1 MTNMTRSQTIGLIL
15 GPALAL
21 FIFFFSGDLG
31 ISARMALAFTALT
44 VIFWTFEPI
53 PISYTA
59 ILILTLFPLLDI
71 LSFETT
77 FQGFSGK
84 AVWLVFAGMA
94 LSLGITET
102 PLGAR
107 MAQSVLGRLSGY
119 RQLVFG
125 LHVLGLTMALLIPSG
140 VVRVLILMPMVVS
153 LLKTL
158 GEAPN
163 SKVSAGLVL
172 SLTCATYYSGTGILT
187 AGVPN
192 LVILGVLE
200 SRDITVYWSEW
211 AYYLFPV
218 IGLLRV
224 GLLYGLIRL
233 LFRPS
238 RELNLSAHSAIADVP
253 AQMTSPEKKIL
264 GILIAG
270 VLLWTTDVIHG
281 IHPVYIGLGLVLL
294 CYLPGWGPLP
304 FDTIKKV
311 NFPLLIFISAVFA
324 IGHALEQS
332 GLNRALASVFIHH
345 LQTVETPIA
354 QLALITYLAVPFDF
368 LMDTAAVGGVLAPF
382 LLDLGPQLGLSPLP
396 IALSLAIGTGVVFIP
411 YQGAPFIVAYSFRY
425 ARMGQF
431 VLVMSLIS
439 LITLI
444 ALLPLT
450 LLYWR
455 MIGFI

>member
-1 MTNMTRSQTIGLIL
+1 MPHSQTIGLIL
-15 GPALAL
+15 GPVLFLLILLLPGDLIPSARLALAL
-21 FIFFFSGDLG
+21 
-31 ISARMALAFTALT
+31 TALT
-44 VIFWTFEPI
+44 VIFWTFEPV

-59 ILILTLFPLLDI
+59 IFVLALFPLLDV
-71 LSFETT
+71 LPFETA

-102 PLGAR
+102 PLGVR
-107 MAQSVLGRLSGY
+107 LAQFVLNRVDRY
-119 RQLVFG
+119 WQL
-125 LHVLGLTMALLIPSG
+125 VLGLHILGVAMALLIPSG
-140 VVRVLILMPMVVS
+140 VVRVLIMMPIVVA

-158 GEAPN
+158 GEVPG

-187 AGVPN
+187 ASVPN

-200 SRDITVYWSEW
+200 SRNLSVYWSAW
-211 AYYLFPV
+211 AYYLFPI

-224 GLLYGLIRL
+224 ALLYGLISL
-233 LFRPS
+233 LFRPARQPDLS
-238 RELNLSAHSAIADVP
+238 RRPPADVP
-253 AQMTSPEKKIL
+253 ARITRAEKKVL

-270 VLLWTTDVIHG
+270 MVMWTTDAMHG
-281 IHPVYIGLGLVLL
+281 IHPVYVGLGLVLL

-304 FDTIKKV
+304 FDTLKKV
-311 NFPLLIFISAVFA
+311 NFPLLIFISSIFA

-332 GLNRALASVFIHH
+332 GLNRALASAFIPH
-345 LQTVETPIA
+345 LQTLDTPTA
-354 QLALITYLAVPFDF
+354 QLALMACLAVPFDF
-368 LMDTAAVGGVLAPF
+368 LMDTAAVGGVLAPV

-396 IALSLAIGTGVVFIP
+396 VALSLAIGTGVVFIP
-411 YQGAPFIVAYSFRY
+411 YQSAPFIVAYGFRY

-439 LITLI
+439 ALTL
-444 ALLPLT
+444 AVLLPLT
-450 LLYWR
+450 LRYWR
-455 MIGFI
+455 AIGFI

>member
-1 MTNMTRSQTIGLIL
+1 ILGLIL
-15 GPALAL
+15 GLTLPLTFLLLPGELATSARLALAL
-21 FIFFFSGDLG
+21 
-31 ISARMALAFTALT
+31 TVLT
-44 VIFWTFEPI
+44 VIFWTFEPVPI
-53 PISYTA
+53 PYTA
-59 ILILTLFPLLDI
+59 ILVLVLFPLLEI
-71 LSFETT
+71 IPFATAFS
-77 FQGFSGK
+77 GFAGK

-107 MAQSVLGRLSGY
+107 MAHLVLDRIGSY
-119 RQLVFG
+119 NQLILG

-140 VVRVLILMPMVVS
+140 VVRVLITMPMVVS
-153 LLKTL
+153 LLKSLNETP
-158 GEAPN
+158 G

-200 SRDITVYWSEW
+200 SRNITIYWSEW
-211 AYYLFPV
+211 AFYLFPV

-224 GLLYGLIRL
+224 GLIYGLIRL
-233 LFRPS
+233 LFRP
-238 RELNLSAHSAIADVP
+238 EHEPDLSTHPNIAKVP
-253 AQMTSPEKKIL
+253 EHLTPPEKKVLIIL
-264 GILIAG
+264 IVGILFW
-270 VLLWTTDVIHG
+270 VTDVLHG
-281 IHPVYIGLGLVLL
+281 VHPVYIGLALVLL

-324 IGHALEQS
+324 IGHALENS
-332 GLNRALASVFIHH
+332 GLNSNLTIPLAHY
-345 LQTVETPIA
+345 LETAKTPTA
-354 QLALITYLAVPFDF
+354 QLSLIAWSAVPFDF
-368 LMDTAAVGGVLAPF
+368 LMDTAAVGGVLAPL
-382 LLDLGPQLGLSPLP
+382 LLDLSTQLGLSPLP
-396 IALSLAIGTGVVFIP
+396 VALSLAIGTGVVFIP

-439 LITLI
+439 LLTLI
-444 ALLPLT
+444 LLLPLT

-455 MIGFI
+455 IIGFI

>member
-1 MTNMTRSQTIGLIL
+1 MTSSQTIGLIL
-15 GPALAL
+15 GPVLFLLILLLPGDLIPSARLAL
-21 FIFFFSGDLG
+21 GL
-31 ISARMALAFTALT
+31 TALT
-44 VIFWTFEPI
+44 VIFWTFEPV

-59 ILILTLFPLLDI
+59 IFVLALFPLLDI
-71 LSFETT
+71 LPFETA
-77 FQGFSGK
+77 FQGFSSK

-102 PLGAR
+102 PMSAR
-107 MAQSVLGRLSGY
+107 LAQFVLNRVDRY
-119 RQLVFG
+119 WQLVLG
-125 LHVLGLTMALLIPSG
+125 LHVLGVALALLIPSG
-140 VVRVLILMPMVVS
+140 VVRVLIMMPIVVA

-158 GEAPN
+158 AEVPG

-187 AGVPN
+187 ASVPN

-200 SRDITVYWSEW
+200 SRNLSVYWSAW
-211 AYYLFPV
+211 AYYLFPI

-224 GLLYGLIRL
+224 ALLYGLISL
-233 LFRPS
+233 LFRPARQPDLS
-238 RELNLSAHSAIADVP
+238 RRPPADVP
-253 AQMTSPEKKIL
+253 ARITRSEKKVL

-270 VLLWTTDVIHG
+270 MVMWTTDAMHG
-281 IHPVYIGLGLVLL
+281 IHPVYVGLGLVLL

-304 FDTIKKV
+304 FDTLKKV
-311 NFPLLIFISAVFA
+311 NFPLLIFISSIFA

-332 GLNRALASVFIHH
+332 GLNHALASAFIPH
-345 LQTVETPIA
+345 LQTLDTPAA
-354 QLALITYLAVPFDF
+354 QLGLMACLAVPFDF
-368 LMDTAAVGGVLAPF
+368 LMDTAAVGGVLAPV

-396 IALSLAIGTGVVFIP
+396 VALSLAIGTGVVFIP
-411 YQGAPFIVAYSFRY
+411 YQSAPFIIAYGFRY

-439 LITLI
+439 TLTL
-444 ALLPLT
+444 AVLLPLT

-455 MIGFI
+455 VIGFI

>member
-1 MTNMTRSQTIGLIL
+1 MLNTKTIGLIL
-15 GPALAL
+15 GPVLFLIALIFPGDLGTSARLALAL
-21 FIFFFSGDLG
+21 
-31 ISARMALAFTALT
+31 TALT
-44 VIFWTFEPI
+44 VIFWTFEPV

-59 ILILTLFPLLDI
+59 VFVLTLFPLLGI
-71 LSFETT
+71 LPFETA

-107 MAQSVLGRLSGY
+107 MAQHVIGRVRGY
-119 RQLVFG
+119 PQLIFA
-125 LHVLGLTMALLIPSG
+125 LHLLGLTIALMIPSG

-158 GEAPN
+158 GEAPG

-187 AGVPN
+187 ASVPN

-200 SRDITVYWSEW
+200 SRDIAIYWSEW

-218 IGLLRV
+218 IGILRV
-224 GLLYGLIRL
+224 ALSYGLIRL
-233 LFRPS
+233 LFRPA
-238 RELNLSAHSAIADVP
+238 RELDFSRLPTIADVP
-253 AQMTSPEKKIL
+253 AQITRPEKKVL

-270 VLLWTTDVIHG
+270 IFLWTTDAMHG
-281 IHPVYIGLGLVLL
+281 IHPVYIGLGLVIF
-294 CYLPGWGPLP
+294 CYMPGWGPLP

-311 NFPLLIFISAVFA
+311 NFPLLIFIAAVFA

-332 GLNRALASVFIHH
+332 GLNRALASAFIPH
-345 LQTVETPIA
+345 LQTLETPIA
-354 QLALITYLAVPFDF
+354 RLGLMACLAVPFDF

-431 VLVMSLIS
+431 ALVMSLIS
-439 LITLI
+439 ALTLI

-455 MIGFI
+455 AIGFI

>member
-1 MTNMTRSQTIGLIL
+1 MTRSQTIGLIL
-15 GPALAL
+15 GPVLFLLILLLPSDLSSSARLALAL
-21 FIFFFSGDLG
+21 
-31 ISARMALAFTALT
+31 TALT
-44 VIFWTFEPI
+44 VIFWTFEPV

-59 ILILTLFPLLDI
+59 IFVLALFPLLAI
-71 LSFETT
+71 LPFETA

-107 MAQSVLGRLSGY
+107 LAQYVIGRVDRYG
-119 RQLVFG
+119 QLVFG
-125 LHVLGLTMALLIPSG
+125 LNVLGVAMALLIPSA

-158 GEAPN
+158 GEAPG
-163 SKVSAGLVL
+163 SRVSAGLVL

-187 AGVPN
+187 ASVPN

-200 SRDITVYWSEW
+200 SRDISVYWSMW

-224 GLLYGLIRL
+224 GLLYGLIWL
-233 LFRPS
+233 LFRPARQPDFS
-238 RELNLSAHSAIADVP
+238 IPRTIADVP
-253 AQMTSPEKKIL
+253 VRITCAEKKVL

-270 VLLWTTDVIHG
+270 VVMWTTDAMHG

-304 FDTIKKV
+304 FDAIKKV
-311 NFPLLIFISAVFA
+311 NFPLLIFISSIFA

-332 GLNRALASVFIHH
+332 GINRSLASAFIPY
-345 LQTVETPIA
+345 LQTLETPVA
-354 QLALITYLAVPFDF
+354 QLALMACLAVPFDF

-382 LLDLGPQLGLSPLP
+382 LLDLGPQFGLSPLP

-411 YQGAPFIVAYSFRY
+411 YQSAPFIVAYGFRY

-439 LITLI
+439 ALTL
-444 ALLPLT
+444 AVLLPLT

-455 MIGFI
+455 VIGFI

>member
-1 MTNMTRSQTIGLIL
+1 MTRSQTIGLIL

-21 FIFFFSGDLG
+21 FIFILPGDLG
-31 ISARMALAFTALT
+31 TSARVALGLTALT

-59 ILILTLFPLLDI
+59 IFILTLFPLLDI

-107 MAQSVLGRLSGY
+107 MAQSVLGRLNGY

-125 LHVLGLTMALLIPSG
+125 LHILGLAMALLIPSG
-140 VVRVLILMPMVVS
+140 VVRILILMPMVVS

-163 SKVSAGLVL
+163 SKVSAALVL

-200 SRDITVYWSEW
+200 SRNITVYWSEW
-211 AYYLFPV
+211 AYYLFPI

-224 GLLYGLIRL
+224 GLPL
-233 LFRPS
+233 RPY
-238 RELNLSAHSAIADVP
+238 P
-253 AQMTSPEKKIL
+253 
-264 GILIAG
+264 
-270 VLLWTTDVIHG
+270 
-281 IHPVYIGLGLVLL
+281 
-294 CYLPGWGPLP
+294 
-304 FDTIKKV
+304 
-311 NFPLLIFISAVFA
+311 FA
-324 IGHALEQS
+324 ISPLAGTQS
-332 GLNRALASVFIHH
+332 
-345 LQTVETPIA
+345 
-354 QLALITYLAVPFDF
+354 
-368 LMDTAAVGGVLAPF
+368 
-382 LLDLGPQLGLSPLP
+382 LSPL
-396 IALSLAIGTGVVFIP
+396 
-411 YQGAPFIVAYSFRY
+411 RY
-425 ARMGQF
+425 R
-431 VLVMSLIS
+431 
-439 LITLI
+439 
-444 ALLPLT
+444 
-450 LLYWR
+450 
-455 MIGFI
+455 